1 MTPRL
6 PSFSHL
12 LLYRSRGLINWHRFN
27 LSLLIAFVL
36 LNWLFQATLH
46 NTDWSSSTP
55 PSDSSV
61 IVVCA
66 SDWYAPI
73 STTINGSYRLQ
84 LKVPVD
90 PTVATT
96 RFDRVPSS
104 KVVKFDSHP
113 RLLSFEDMAEIED
126 QFWRLP
132 VDKQVYQIYP
142 RTLNM
147 SDVVSRVKSC
157 RAVPEVGSRDALFV
171 SCSCEE

>member
-6 PSFSHL
+6 PSHFYRLLNRSRRLINSRRLNLYL
-12 LLYRSRGLINWHRFN
+12 LL
-27 LSLLIAFVL
+27 AFVL
-36 LNWLFQATLH
+36 LYWLFQATLQ
-46 NTDWSSSTP
+46 NADWSSSTP
-55 PSDSSV
+55 PGNNSG
-61 IVVCA
+61 IGVCA

-73 STTINGSYRLQ
+73 WAKINGSYRLQ

-113 RLLSFEDMAEIED
+113 RLLSFDDMAVIED
-126 QFWRLP
+126 NLWHLP
-132 VDKQVYQIYP
+132 VDNQVYLLYP
-142 RTLNM
+142 QSLNI

-157 RAVPEVGSRDALFV
+157 RAVPEVGS
-171 SCSCEE
+171 